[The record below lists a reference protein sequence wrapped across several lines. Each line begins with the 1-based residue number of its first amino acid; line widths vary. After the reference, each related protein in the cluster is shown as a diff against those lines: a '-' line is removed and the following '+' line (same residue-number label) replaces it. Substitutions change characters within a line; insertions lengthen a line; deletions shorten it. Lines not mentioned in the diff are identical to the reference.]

1 MTKPVPATPATD
13 QAAYW
18 NEEGGRR
25 WVENIER
32 VERMLQPLADRLIT
46 LAAPA
51 NGEAVLDVGC
61 GGGLTSAAAAG
72 AVGATGRVVGLDVS
86 AVILGVA
93 RTRFKPTA
101 NLSFALGDA
110 ASMSLSG
117 YDLVLSRFGVM
128 FFPEPVAAFV
138 NLRRAL
144 KSGGRM
150 AFICWRALDDNP
162 WMSESTR
169 AAFTVLPRPEP
180 QPPGAPGPFAF
191 ADVSRLRGILQQAG
205 FGAIGVVPHDEILDL
220 GTLDNALEQV
230 TRMGPAAAAFAAAS
244 ATEQAAVIA
253 ATRVA
258 LEARLVE
265 GRVHMPSAT
274 WLVTARA
281 G

>member
-1 MTKPVPATPATD
+1 MTTPPPVTPGTD

-32 VERMLQPLADRLIT
+32 VERMLQPLADRLIS
-46 LAAPA
+46 LAAPKS
-51 NGEAVLDVGC
+51 GEAVLDVGC

-72 AVGATGRVVGLDVS
+72 AVGPTGRVVGLDVS

-93 RTRFKPTA
+93 RARFKPTT

-110 ASMSLSG
+110 AAMPLSG

-144 KSGGRM
+144 KSGGRL
-150 AFICWRALDDNP
+150 AFICWRALDENP

-169 AAFTVLPRPEP
+169 AAFTVLPKPEP

-191 ADVSRLRGILQQAG
+191 ADASRLRGILQQAG
-205 FGAIGVVPHDEILDL
+205 FGAIDISPHDEVLDL

-244 ATEQAAVIA
+244 AEDRAAVVTA
-253 ATRVA
+253 VRAA
-258 LEARLVE
+258 LEARLVD

-274 WLVTARA
+274 WLVTARP